1 MMSEKPGTVQELPES
16 ARKVQATLEALGVR
30 CRVVAVPE
38 TTRTAEEAARSIGCE
53 IGQIAKTVLFQGSRT
68 GKPVLV
74 VASGANRVDEPL
86 LAGQV
91 GEGLKKAKAD
101 FVRESTGYAIG
112 GVPPIGF
119 PQAIETWIDEDL
131 LTYPEVWAAA
141 GTPNTVFSVDPRQL
155 APLTAGTVTRVR

>member
-1 MMSEKPGTVQELPES
+1 MNENQEAMELPDS
-16 ARKVQATLEALGVR
+16 ARRVQAALEALGLT

-38 TTRTAEEAARSIGCE
+38 TARTAEHAARTIGCE
-53 IGQIAKTVLFQGSRT
+53 IGQIAKTVLFQGSST

-74 VASGANRVDEPL
+74 LASGANRVDERL
-86 LAGQV
+86 LASQV

-112 GVPPIGF
+112 GVPPVGF
-119 PQAIETWIDEDL
+119 PRAIETWIDEDL

-141 GTPNTVFSVDPRQL
+141 GTPHTVFSVDPGKL
-155 APLTAGTVTRVR
+155 AAITAGTVTRVRA